1 MKDLQSCMEK
11 AQEKKAKKKKKKEG
25 QALCIVMLLLFIT
38 SLFIYIKKCFSI
50 FGNARSYEKL
60 NIVFM
65 SVLTFPLLPTLE
77 AAGHRQ
83 PRYGQTFEICLS
95 ENESEQNNL
104 EIQTYFSFIF
114 DGL

>member
-1 MKDLQSCMEK
+1 
-11 AQEKKAKKKKKKEG
+11 
-25 QALCIVMLLLFIT
+25 
-38 SLFIYIKKCFSI
+38 
-50 FGNARSYEKL
+50 
-60 NIVFM
+60 M

-83 PRYGQTFEICLS
+83 PRYAQTFEICLT

-104 EIQTYFSFIF
+104 EIQTYFSIIF